1 MKEHQVDFKALK
13 AKVGIDDIAYSL
25 GYQIDRKAG
34 LGRYVELVLPDG
46 AGGRKDT
53 IIVSH
58 IHDKAQ
64 QTFFRRNSQ
73 HGDVISFI
81 QENANSF
88 GISGRNNWD
97 IISKVMAKFADQPIE
112 EKAHRTYADIS
123 DASKPFNPKLYHTE
137 PILQNIDAAQYIFRQ
152 RSIKRETIQT
162 FAPWIQRVK
171 DTRFNSDYFNVGFP
185 YVQPG
190 SDKVEGYEIRGYG
203 SFKRK
208 ATGTNSTTAA
218 WIVDFS
224 QNHNP
229 QDIKNV
235 YFAES
240 AYDIMAFYQANKA
253 RLQAELDQS
262 VFVSIG
268 GTFSNQQ
275 VGGIMNYYANARAVD
290 CFDNDVPGR
299 IYGMRMV
306 SVVEKVPLNIV
317 QTDDAIRVSHNGQEH
332 QLDPQKAT
340 LNSLRSFIRF
350 KREFGVEKAP
360 TAYKDWN
367 DVVMNKPSTVIL
379 TKSKY
384 EREDNLREK
393 RMGGLK
399 M

>member
-34 LGRYVELVLPDG
+34 LGRYIELVLPDG
-46 AGGRKDT
+46 AGGRRDT

-64 QTFFRRNSQ
+64 QTFFRRNGQ

-112 EKAHRTYADIS
+112 EKTHRTYADVS
-123 DASKPFNPKLYHTE
+123 GTSKPFDPKLYDTE
-137 PILQNIDAAQYIFRQ
+137 PILQNINAAQYIFRQ

-208 ATGTNSTTAA
+208 AAGTNSTTAA

-224 QNHNP
+224 KNHNP

-253 RLQAELDQS
+253 LLQSELDQS
-262 VFVSIG
+262 AFVSIG

-332 QLDPQKAT
+332 QLDPQKAN
-340 LNSLRSFIRF
+340 LNSLRAFIRF
-350 KREFGVEKAP
+350 KREYGVEKAP
-360 TAYKDWN
+360 TAFKDWN

-384 EREDNLREK
+384 ERDDNLREK

>member
-123 DASKPFNPKLYHTE
+123 DASKPFDPKLYHTE

-253 RLQAELDQS
+253 RLQAKLDQS

-306 SVVEKVPLNIV
+306 SVVEKVSLNIV

>member
-123 DASKPFNPKLYHTE
+123 DASKPFDPKLYHTE
-137 PILQNIDAAQYIFRQ
+137 PILQNIDAAQYIFRH

-306 SVVEKVPLNIV
+306 SVVEKVSLNIV

>member
-1 MKEHQVDFKALK
+1 MKEHQIDFKALK

-25 GYQIDRKAG
+25 GYQVDRKAG
-34 LGRYVELVLPDG
+34 MGRYIEFVLPDA
-46 AGGRKDT
+46 AGGRRDT

-64 QTFFRRNSQ
+64 QTFFRRNGQ
-73 HGDVISFI
+73 HGDVINFI

-88 GISGRNNWD
+88 GIIGRNNWD
-97 IISKVMAKFADQPIE
+97 LISKVLAKFANQPIE
-112 EKAHRTYADIS
+112 DKPQRAYAQLNS
-123 DASKPFNPKLYHTE
+123 PNKPFDPNLYQVE
-137 PILQNIDAAQYIFRQ
+137 PILQNLDAAQYIFRQ
-152 RSIKRETIQT
+152 RNIKKETIED
-162 FAPWIQRVK
+162 FAPWIQRVR
-171 DTRFNSDYFNVGFP
+171 DTRFNSDYVNIGFP
-185 YVQPG
+185 YTQPG

-224 QNHNP
+224 KNNNP
-229 QDIKNV
+229 KDIKQV

-253 RLQAELDQS
+253 KLKGELDQS

-275 VGGIMNYYANARAVD
+275 VGGIMDHYVNARAVD

-306 SVVEKVPLNIV
+306 GVVENPLNIV
-317 QTDDAIRVSHNGQEH
+317 QTDDAIRVNVNGVEH
-332 QLDPQKAT
+332 KLDPQKAT
-340 LNSLRSFIRF
+340 LNSLHDFIRF
-350 KREFGVEKAP
+350 KRSYGVEKAP
-360 TAYKDWN
+360 AVFKDWN
-367 DVVMNKPSTVIL
+367 DVVMNKPSSQIL
-379 TKSKY
+379 SKSKY

>member
-34 LGRYVELVLPDG
+34 LGRYIELVLPDA
-46 AGGRKDT
+46 AGGRRDT

-64 QTFFRRNSQ
+64 QTFFRRNGQ
-73 HGDVISFI
+73 RGDVISFI
-81 QENANSF
+81 QENAHSF

-97 IISKVMAKFADQPIE
+97 VISKVMAKFANQPIE
-112 EKAHRTYADIS
+112 DKAKQTYAQICG
-123 DASKPFNPKLYHTE
+123 ANKPFDPKLYHTE
-137 PILQNIDAAQYIFRQ
+137 TISQNIEAAQYIFRQ
-152 RSIKRETIQT
+152 RSIKKETIQA

-171 DTRFNSDYFNVGFP
+171 DTRFDSDYFNVGFP

-203 SFKRK
+203 IFKRK

-224 QNHNP
+224 NGHNP

-240 AYDIMAFYQANKA
+240 AYDIMAFYQANKV
-253 RLQAELDQS
+253 RLQTDLDKS

-306 SVVEKVPLNIV
+306 GVVEKVPLNIV
-317 QTDDAIRVSHNGQEH
+317 QTEDAIRVTHNGQEH
-332 QLDPQKAT
+332 KFDLQKAT
-340 LNSLRSFIRF
+340 LNNLRSFLHF
-350 KREFGVEKAP
+350 KREYGVEKAP
-360 TAYKDWN
+360 TAFKDWN
-367 DVVMNKPSTVIL
+367 DVVMNKPSSVIL

-393 RMGGLK
+393 RMRGLK

>member
-123 DASKPFNPKLYHTE
+123 DASKPFDPKLYHTE
-137 PILQNIDAAQYIFRQ
+137 PILQNIDAAQYIFRH

-253 RLQAELDQS
+253 RLQAKLDQS

>member
-25 GYQIDRKAG
+25 GYQVDRKAG
-34 LGRYVELVLPDG
+34 MGRYIEFVLPDF

-64 QTFFRRNSQ
+64 QTFFRRNGQ
-73 HGDVISFI
+73 RGDVINFI

-88 GISGRNNWD
+88 GISSRNNWD
-97 IISKVMAKFADQPIE
+97 LISKVMAKFANQPIE
-112 EKAHRTYADIS
+112 EKPQKVYAQINTN
-123 DASKPFNPKLYHTE
+123 KPFNPKLYHTE
-137 PILQNIDAAQYIFRQ
+137 PILQNIDAVQYIFKQ
-152 RSIKRETIQT
+152 RNIKKKTIED

-171 DTRFNSDYFNVGFP
+171 DIRFNSDYINIGFP

-190 SDKVEGYEIRGYG
+190 AEKIEGYEIRGYG

-224 QNHNP
+224 KKDNP
-229 QDIKNV
+229 EDIKNV

-240 AYDIMAFYQANKA
+240 AYDVMAFYQANKA
-253 RLQAELDQS
+253 KLKGELEQS

-275 VGGIMNYYANARAVD
+275 VGGIMNYYSNARAVD

-306 SVVEKVPLNIV
+306 GVVEKIPLNVV
-317 QTDDAIRVSHNGQEH
+317 QTDDAIRVSLNGEEYK
-332 QLDPQKAT
+332 LDPQKAN
-340 LNSLRSFIRF
+340 LNNLRDFIHF
-350 KREFGVEKAP
+350 KRNYGIEKAP
-360 TAYKDWN
+360 EAFKDWN
-367 DVVMNKPSTVIL
+367 DVVMNKPSPPIIS
-379 TKSKY
+379 KNKY
-384 EREDNLREK
+384 EREENLREK

-399 M
+399 V

>member
-123 DASKPFNPKLYHTE
+123 DASKPFDSKLYHTE

-253 RLQAELDQS
+253 RLQAKLDQS

-306 SVVEKVPLNIV
+306 SVVEKVSLNIV

>member
-25 GYQIDRKAG
+25 GYQVDRKAG
-34 LGRYVELVLPDG
+34 MGRYIEFVLPDS

-64 QTFFRRNSQ
+64 QTFFRRNGQ
-73 HGDVISFI
+73 CGDVINFI

-88 GISGRNNWD
+88 GISSRNNWD
-97 IISKVMAKFADQPIE
+97 LISKVMAKFANQPIE
-112 EKAHRTYADIS
+112 EKPQKVYAQINTN
-123 DASKPFNPKLYHTE
+123 KPFNPKLYHTE
-137 PILQNIDAAQYIFRQ
+137 PILQHIDAVQYIFKQ
-152 RSIKRETIQT
+152 RNIKKETIED
-162 FAPWIQRVK
+162 FASWIQRVK
-171 DTRFNSDYFNVGFP
+171 DIRFNSDYINIGFP

-190 SDKVEGYEIRGYG
+190 AEKIEGYEIRGYG

-224 QNHNP
+224 KKDNP
-229 QDIKNV
+229 EDIKNV

-240 AYDIMAFYQANKA
+240 AYDVMAFYQANKA
-253 RLQAELDQS
+253 KLKGELEQS

-275 VGGIMNYYANARAVD
+275 VGGIMNYYSNARAVD

-306 SVVEKVPLNIV
+306 GVVEKIPLNVV
-317 QTDDAIRVSHNGQEH
+317 QTDDAIRVSLNGEEYK
-332 QLDPQKAT
+332 LDPQKAN
-340 LNSLRSFIRF
+340 LNSLRDFIHF
-350 KREFGVEKAP
+350 KRNYGIEKAP
-360 TAYKDWN
+360 EAFKDWN
-367 DVVMNKPSTVIL
+367 DVVMNKPSSPIIS
-379 TKSKY
+379 KNKY
-384 EREDNLREK
+384 EREENLREK

-399 M
+399 V

>member
-123 DASKPFNPKLYHTE
+123 DASKPFDSKLYHTE

>member
-34 LGRYVELVLPDG
+34 LGRYIELVLPDG
-46 AGGRKDT
+46 AGGRRDT

-64 QTFFRRNSQ
+64 QTFFRRNGQ
-73 HGDVISFI
+73 HVDVISFI

-112 EKAHRTYADIS
+112 EKTHRTYADVS
-123 DASKPFNPKLYHTE
+123 GTSKPFDPKLYDTE
-137 PILQNIDAAQYIFRQ
+137 PILQNINAAQYIFRQ

-208 ATGTNSTTAA
+208 AAGTNSTTAA

-224 QNHNP
+224 KNHNP

-253 RLQAELDQS
+253 LLQSELDQS
-262 VFVSIG
+262 AFVSIG

-332 QLDPQKAT
+332 QLDPQKAN

-350 KREFGVEKAP
+350 KREYGVEKAP
-360 TAYKDWN
+360 TAFKDWN

-384 EREDNLREK
+384 ERDDNLREK

>member
-34 LGRYVELVLPDG
+34 LGRYIEFVLPDT
-46 AGGRKDT
+46 AGGRRDT

-58 IHDKAQ
+58 INDKAQ
-64 QTFFRRNSQ
+64 QTFFRRNGQ
-73 HGDVISFI
+73 RGDVISLI
-81 QENANSF
+81 QENMHSF
-88 GISGRNNWD
+88 GISGRNHWD
-97 IISKVMAKFADQPIE
+97 IISKVMAKFANQPIE
-112 EKAHRTYADIS
+112 EKAQRTYAQIGS
-123 DASKPFNPKLYHTE
+123 ANKPFDPKLYQTE

-152 RSIKRETIQT
+152 RNIKRETIEA

-224 QNHNP
+224 KAHNP

-253 RLQAELDQS
+253 RLQADLDKS

-275 VGGIMNYYANARAVD
+275 VAGIMSYYANARAVD

-317 QTDDAIRVSHNGQEH
+317 QTDDAIRVGYQW
-332 QLDPQKAT
+332 
-340 LNSLRSFIRF
+340 IRNICSI
-350 KREFGVEKAP
+350 RTEGNP
-360 TAYKDWN
+360 
-367 DVVMNKPSTVIL
+367 
-379 TKSKY
+379 
-384 EREDNLREK
+384 
-393 RMGGLK
+393 
-399 M
+399 

>member
-1 MKEHQVDFKALK
+1 MREHQVDFKALK

-25 GYQIDRKAG
+25 GYQVDRKAG
-34 LGRYVELVLPDG
+34 MGRYVEFVLPDS

-58 IHDKAQ
+58 IHDKSQ
-64 QTFFRRNSQ
+64 QTFFRRNGQ
-73 HGDVISFI
+73 RGDVINFI

-88 GISGRNNWD
+88 GVSGRNTWD
-97 IISKVMAKFADQPIE
+97 LISKVMAKFANQPIDGTQQ
-112 EKAHRTYADIS
+112 KAYTQINRE
-123 DASKPFNPKLYHTE
+123 SKPYDPKLYQTE
-137 PILQNIDAAQYIFRQ
+137 PILQNMDAAQYIFRQ
-152 RSIKRETIQT
+152 RNIKKETIED

-171 DTRFNSDYFNVGFP
+171 DTRFNSEFVNIGFP
-185 YVQPG
+185 YVKPG

-224 QNHNP
+224 KSNNP
-229 QDIKNV
+229 QDIKHV

-240 AYDIMAFYQANKA
+240 AYDVMAFYQANKA
-253 RLQAELDQS
+253 KLKGELEQS

-275 VGGIMNYYANARAVD
+275 VGGIMDYYSNARAVD
-290 CFDNDVPGR
+290 CFDNDAPGR

-306 SVVEKVPLNIV
+306 GVVEKIPLNIV
-317 QTDDAIRVSHNGQEH
+317 QTDDAIRVSVNGIEH
-332 QLDPQKAT
+332 KLDTQKAT
-340 LNSLRSFIRF
+340 LNNLHDFIHF
-350 KREFGVEKAP
+350 KRKYGVEKAP
-360 TAYKDWN
+360 AAFKDWN
-367 DVVMNKPSTVIL
+367 DVVMNKPSSQIL
-379 TKSKY
+379 SKSKF

-399 M
+399 I

>member
-171 DTRFNSDYFNVGFP
+171 DTRFNSDYINVGFP

>member
-123 DASKPFNPKLYHTE
+123 DASKPFDPKLYHTE

-218 WIVDFS
+218 WIVDYS

-306 SVVEKVPLNIV
+306 SVVEKVSLNIV

>member
-97 IISKVMAKFADQPIE
+97 IINKVMAKFADQPIE

-171 DTRFNSDYFNVGFP
+171 DTRFNSDYINVGFP

-306 SVVEKVPLNIV
+306 SVVEKVSLNIV

>member
-34 LGRYVELVLPDG
+34 LGRYIEFVLPDT
-46 AGGRKDT
+46 AGGRRDT

-58 IHDKAQ
+58 INDKAQ
-64 QTFFRRNSQ
+64 QTFFRRNGQ
-73 HGDVISFI
+73 RGDVISLI
-81 QENANSF
+81 QENMHSF
-88 GISGRNNWD
+88 GISGRNHWD
-97 IISKVMAKFADQPIE
+97 IISKVMAKFANQPIE
-112 EKAHRTYADIS
+112 EKAQRTYAQIGS
-123 DASKPFNPKLYHTE
+123 ANKPFDPKLYQTE

-152 RSIKRETIQT
+152 RNIKRETIEA

-224 QNHNP
+224 KAHNP

-253 RLQAELDQS
+253 RLQADLDKS

-275 VGGIMNYYANARAVD
+275 VAGIMSYYANARAVD

>member
-34 LGRYVELVLPDG
+34 LGRYIEFVLPDT
-46 AGGRKDT
+46 AGGRRDT

-58 IHDKAQ
+58 INDKAQ
-64 QTFFRRNSQ
+64 QTFFRRNGQ
-73 HGDVISFI
+73 RGDVISLI
-81 QENANSF
+81 QENMHSF
-88 GISGRNNWD
+88 GISGRNHWD
-97 IISKVMAKFADQPIE
+97 IISKVMAKFANQPIE
-112 EKAHRTYADIS
+112 EKAQRTYAQIGS
-123 DASKPFNPKLYHTE
+123 ANKPFDPKLYQTE

-152 RSIKRETIQT
+152 RNIKRETIEA

-208 ATGTNSTTAA
+208 GTGTNSTTAA

-224 QNHNP
+224 KAHNP

-253 RLQAELDQS
+253 RLQADLDKS

-268 GTFSNQQ
+268 GTFSKQQ
-275 VGGIMNYYANARAVD
+275 VAGIMSYYANARAVD

-299 IYGMRMV
+299 IYGMHMV

-317 QTDDAIRVSHNGQEH
+317 QTDDAIRVGYQDQEH
-332 QLDPQKAT
+332 PLDPQKAT
-340 LNSLRSFIRF
+340 LNNLRSFIHF
-350 KREFGVEKAP
+350 KREYGVEKAP
-360 TAYKDWN
+360 SAFKDWN

-393 RMGGLK
+393 RLGGSK

>member
-123 DASKPFNPKLYHTE
+123 DASKPFDPKLYHTE

-218 WIVDFS
+218 WIVYFS

>member
-97 IISKVMAKFADQPIE
+97 IINKVMAKFADQPIE

-123 DASKPFNPKLYHTE
+123 DASKPFDPKLYHTE

>member
-34 LGRYVELVLPDG
+34 LGRYIELVLPDG
-46 AGGRKDT
+46 AGGRRDT

-64 QTFFRRNSQ
+64 QTFFRRNGQ

-112 EKAHRTYADIS
+112 EKTHRTYADVS
-123 DASKPFNPKLYHTE
+123 GTSKPFDPKLYDTE
-137 PILQNIDAAQYIFRQ
+137 PILQNINAAQYIFRQ

-208 ATGTNSTTAA
+208 AAGTNSTTAA

-224 QNHNP
+224 KNHNP

-253 RLQAELDQS
+253 LLQSELDQS
-262 VFVSIG
+262 AFVSIG

-332 QLDPQKAT
+332 QLDPQKAN

-350 KREFGVEKAP
+350 KREYGVEKAP
-360 TAYKDWN
+360 TAFKDWN

-384 EREDNLREK
+384 ERDDNLREK

>member
-123 DASKPFNPKLYHTE
+123 DASKPFDSKLYHTE

-306 SVVEKVPLNIV
+306 SVVEKVSLNIV

>member
-123 DASKPFNPKLYHTE
+123 DASKPFAPKLYHTE

-253 RLQAELDQS
+253 RLQAKLDQS

>member
-64 QTFFRRNSQ
+64 QTFFRRNGQ

-123 DASKPFNPKLYHTE
+123 DASKPFDPKLYHTE
-137 PILQNIDAAQYIFRQ
+137 PILQNIDAAQYIFRH

-253 RLQAELDQS
+253 RLQAKLDQS

-306 SVVEKVPLNIV
+306 SVVEKVSLNIV

>member
-46 AGGRKDT
+46 AGGRRDT

-64 QTFFRRNSQ
+64 QTFFRRNGQ

-97 IISKVMAKFADQPIE
+97 IISKVMAKFADQPID

-123 DASKPFNPKLYHTE
+123 GASKPFDPKLYHTE

-162 FAPWIQRVK
+162 FAPWILRVK

-224 QNHNP
+224 KNHNP

-253 RLQAELDQS
+253 RLQSELDQS

-332 QLDPQKAT
+332 QLDPRKAT